1 MHFGPQPQRL
11 SLIRMNKKETHT
23 QSGARDR
30 ELFYFSLSRGV
41 RVVAAGAIYEWAT
54 LLRLQMRLRRR
65 QRRERSLGFTS
76 RQLAIS
82 TPAPRIL
89 LLKLWRRANNNDVHA
104 IYLWQG
110 GNKYASSA
118 CN

>member
-1 MHFGPQPQRL
+1 MGD
-11 SLIRMNKKETHT
+11 II
-23 QSGARDR
+23 
-30 ELFYFSLSRGV
+30 
-41 RVVAAGAIYEWAT
+41 AAANAT
-54 LLRLQMRLRRR
+54 STPPTPRTL
-65 QRRERSLGFTS
+65 LGFTS